1 MRGSLKSTLNRIIA
15 YNVRSLPAKLSF
27 LLSWP
32 VSLFLLS
39 EVRVSTPRQKA
50 LSRAISGQMCS
61 VVWGAAPPPS
71 PTFSVSPGGVAII
84 ARQPWIARPYPIPS
98 LSKWCALARVV
109 SAKIAHPTCGEM
121 LCIFVYGF
129 PESHPCRSMNEH
141 MLKDILSAM
150 ASVNMPTYMGGD
162 MTVSIS
168 NSEALSLSESLG
180 IVCVSP
186 TKMPTTMGRSG
197 DPGESP
203 PIDLVFANLRARDMV
218 QRSRVN
224 HAITLSDHYPV
235 EIELSVPRCGFS
247 VMGWPKTIK
256 LGEKK
261 RDNVPFP
268 LVPLSTSFKQWQKL
282 AMRWLSVTFET
293 KIPPKHRVRVTKY
306 KQPKLPIDVPY
317 RQLLAL
323 QAALQHIIAHG
334 ETLQRKRSI
343 HRKCRALD
351 SSIVI
356 RSTTYVA
363 MRDEVHTCMQEYV
376 KRRQKDSLN
385 LWLQLARKWKASSRE
400 ACRFVKNPS
409 PCQVTVV
416 NMPNG
421 ATVDPN
427 DVQKHLSE
435 YWKSI
440 ETWPIGRDA
449 ESVADLFE
457 DKYSMFLPRM
467 VFDVPLTS
475 DILYMTARSMKKSS
489 PGLDAWT
496 TSEVK
501 HLPRIAWDQFLH
513 IFNNRPHE
521 LESELTTLVKR
532 VPLEKKEGLC
542 TPRDVRPIDLFSV
555 LLRLV
560 SSATYN
566 LIRPWMQRVLHPN
579 QHATTSGALQAAAKI
594 AWRTE
599 QSWANLQPTYAIA
612 CDFTKMFNMLSMKVA
627 SQAAEVMGLSHTLA
641 DTLTKPLRISAFT
654 WKLPFG
660 AKAIEEKLERGIPQ
674 GMGGSVA
681 MAEIVIS
688 ALLWKCQVI
697 MNCDPDPLIVAYVD
711 DVNLFLADPDILRRV
726 VRIVCEFTQDLA
738 LDLSLEKTN
747 LVGSDQLT
755 LTTHGREYGITAA
768 ATLHALGAEWPTN
781 SSAKPNYAKE
791 EARMDEFERR
801 LMRAR
806 NLPLSFVATVDT
818 VSTACLSLLDY
829 INHPKPTRAK
839 ALRSLVK
846 KTLGHYHA
854 APEIL
859 FNAFLTTS
867 LDPCIRWLLAIARM
881 WHAVLQ
887 HSPQEAHVNTIL
899 RRSQTRLGSGAVTL
913 LKYNVRV
920 CSVGFHLSD
929 AFYGKETP
937 WNELRPKFIEHLK
950 MHEYAALATR
960 RPAYYGGMTTCAVKA
975 HRKLLRSLAPYEQST
990 LVRIWTGAVMT
1001 KAKNSQ
1007 MYGSD
1012 PTCACGHEN
1021 QDMEHLL
1028 WHCSLSP
1035 PIPDCLAYRAT
1046 LAPSQSIAHIL
1057 PVGSSSRDEE
1067 YWRQSCKRAVAIVNG
1082 QSQRERAGRTSD
1094 EGSHEV
1100 RDTKGHQVAT
1110 TVDGL
1115 YVYCVKCFIARC
1127 SRDAKWIFSRPC
1139 LHSMRDPTVEGQ
1151 TVEDHGHICTMQMA
1165 TWKLSSQRPQLRCTE
1180 CGQRAWATSGFRKFC
1195 RGVG

>member
-1 MRGSLKSTLNRIIA
+1 MGGSLKSTLNRIIA
-15 YNVRSLPAKLSF
+15 YNVRSLSAKLSS
-27 LLSWP
+27 LLSCP

-61 VVWGAAPPPS
+61 VVWGVAPPPS

-98 LSKWCALARVV
+98 LCKWSALARVV

-121 LCIFVYGF
+121 LCISVYGS

-162 MTVSIS
+162 MNVSIPT
-168 NSEALSLSESLG
+168 SEALSLCESLG
-180 IVCVSP
+180 IACVSP
-186 TKMPTTMGRSG
+186 TRLPTTMGRSG
-197 DPGESP
+197 DPGDAP
-203 PIDLVFANLRARDMV
+203 PIDLIFANMRARDMV

-235 EIELSVPRCGFS
+235 EVEFSTPKYSFS
-247 VMGWPKTIK
+247 VMRWPKTMK

-261 RDNVPFP
+261 RENVPFP
-268 LVPLSTSFKQWQKL
+268 VLHPSTTFKQWQKL
-282 AMRWLSVTFET
+282 TTRWLNVSFDTR
-293 KIPPKHRVRVTKY
+293 IPPKHKVRVTKY
-306 KQPKLPIDVPY
+306 KPAKLPIDLTY

-323 QAALQHIIAHG
+323 QSALQHTIAHG

-351 SSIVI
+351 PSMVI
-356 RSTTYVA
+356 CSTSYTA
-363 MRDEVHTCMQEYV
+363 MRDEVHRCIQEHV
-376 KRRQKDSLN
+376 KRKQKESLN
-385 LWLQLARKWKASSRE
+385 VWLHQARQWKASSSE
-400 ACRFVKNPS
+400 ACRFVKNPN

-416 NMPNG
+416 TTPNG
-421 ATVDPN
+421 ATVDPI

-435 YWKSI
+435 YWRQI
-440 ETWPIGRDA
+440 ETWPVGRDA
-449 ESVADLFE
+449 ESVADVFE

-467 VFDVPLTS
+467 EYDVTLTS
-475 DILYMTARSMKKSS
+475 DLLYMTARSMKNSS

-501 HLPRIAWDQFLH
+501 HLPRQAWEQFLH
-513 IFNNRPHE
+513 IFVNRPHE

-532 VPLEKKEGLC
+532 VPVEKKEGLC
-542 TPRDVRPIDLFSV
+542 AAKDIRPIDLFSM

-579 QHATTSGALQAAAKI
+579 QHATTQGALHAAAKI

-612 CDFTKMFNMLSMKVA
+612 CDFTKMFNKLSMKVA
-627 SQAAEVMGLSHTLA
+627 TQAAEAMGLSHTLA
-641 DTLTKPLRISAFT
+641 DILTRPLRISAFS

-660 AKAIEEKLERGIPQ
+660 AKAIEEKPQRGIPQ

-681 MAEIVIS
+681 MAELIIS
-688 ALLWKCQVI
+688 ALLWKCQMI
-697 MNCDPDPLIVAYVD
+697 MNSDPNPLTVAYVD

-726 VRIVCEFTQDLA
+726 VRTVCEFAQDLV
-738 LDLSLEKTN
+738 LNLSLEKTN
-747 LVGSDQLT
+747 LVGSDQAT
-755 LTTHGREYGITAA
+755 LKIQGREFGVTAA
-768 ATLHALGAEWPTN
+768 ATLHALGAEWPTH
-781 SSAKPNYAKE
+781 SSAKPTYAKE
-791 EARMDEFERR
+791 ESRMDEFERR
-801 LMRAR
+801 LMRAK

-867 LDPCIRWLLAIARM
+867 LDPCMRWLLAIARM
-881 WHAVLQ
+881 WHAILSQ
-887 HSPQEAHVNTIL
+887 SPQEEHVNTIM

-913 LKYNVRV
+913 LKHNVRI
-920 CSVGFHLSD
+920 SSEGFYLSD
-929 AFYGKETP
+929 TLYSKGIP
-937 WNELRPKFIEHLK
+937 WNELRPRLIEHLK
-950 MHEYAALATR
+950 MHEYAALAAR
-960 RPAYYGGMTTCAVKA
+960 RPTYYGGLTTCAVKA
-975 HRKLLRSLAPYEQST
+975 HRKLLRSLVPYEQST
-990 LVRIWTGAVMT
+990 LVRVWTGAVMT

-1007 MYGSD
+1007 MHGSD
-1012 PTCACGHEN
+1012 PTCPCGHEN

-1028 WHCSLSP
+1028 WHCPLSP
-1035 PIPDCLAYRAT
+1035 SIPDSLAYRAT

-1057 PVGSSSRDEE
+1057 PIGSSSQDEK
-1067 YWRQSCKRAVAIVNG
+1067 YWRQSCKRAEAIVNG
-1082 QSQRERAGRTSD
+1082 QSQRERES
-1094 EGSHEV
+1094 
-1100 RDTKGHQVAT
+1100 
-1110 TVDGL
+1110 
-1115 YVYCVKCFIARC
+1115 C
-1127 SRDAKWIFSRPC
+1127 
-1139 LHSMRDPTVEGQ
+1139 
-1151 TVEDHGHICTMQMA
+1151 
-1165 TWKLSSQRPQLRCTE
+1165 
-1180 CGQRAWATSGFRKFC
+1180 
-1195 RGVG
+1195 